1 MKEDA
6 SQLRLRFT
14 AVLQRM
20 GYEVMAEDP
29 HGYSLKL
36 FGFRTLGKGAEAP
49 TVFRFL
55 DRPTGLAVGWKL
67 TASKD
72 SQIWKVTATEDEKSS
87 GTYLFFTAY
96 VEPWSERPV
105 EEPVDPSSA
114 LAKLRELAG
123 PQGLLDDALESDD
136 ILEALGR
143 IEDLAQGLPRLG
155 LSQRLED
162 RLALIRRI
170 MLPKDSAGQARP
182 AILKLEA
189 VLRRGGWLQ

>member
-6 SQLRLRFT
+6 SQLRLRFA
-14 AVLQRM
+14 AVLNRM
-20 GYEVMAEDP
+20 GYEVMAEDAQ
-29 HGYSLKL
+29 GYSLKL

-49 TVFRFL
+49 TVYRFL
-55 DRPTGLAVGWKL
+55 DRPPGLDLGWKL
-67 TASKD
+67 SAAKD
-72 SQIWKVTATEDEKSS
+72 AQSWKITATEDEKIS

-96 VEPWSERPV
+96 VEPWSDRDI

-114 LAKLRELAG
+114 LARLRELSG
-123 PQGLLDDALESDD
+123 PQGLLDDSLESDD

-143 IEDLAQGLPRLG
+143 IEDLAQGLPRVG

-170 MLPKDSAGQARP
+170 MLPKDSGAQARP